1 MDTRILVADDAK
13 MIRAAIRRVVEARE
27 GFVVCAEA
35 TDGADA
41 VAKTI
46 ESQPDVVVI
55 DIRMPIMNGIDA
67 AKILAEKCP
76 NTLVIADSVH
86 AQSEYFSELQRI
98 GVKGFVPKERIPND
112 LVSAISEVLHGGTW
126 FMKTKPRPS

>member
-1 MDTRILVADDAK
+1 
-13 MIRAAIRRVVEARE
+13 
-27 GFVVCAEA
+27 
-35 TDGADA
+35 

-46 ESQPDVVVI
+46 ESQPDVVI
-55 DIRMPIMNGIDA
+55 MDIRMPVMNGIDA

-86 AQSEYFSELQRI
+86 AQSEYFSELQRV
-98 GVKGFVPKERIPND
+98 GVKGFVPKERIPVD

-126 FMKTKPRPS
+126 FVNPAQRPA